1 MQRED
6 KQGNPR
12 KIKVRSGFLN
22 QVFIESISR
31 KAIGAKIKTGI
42 HAQSSGTIMP
52 KTSSVAS
59 ILQTKL
65 MMSEAA
71 VMAKLIAMAD
81 FIDLGSRQ
89 TRTGR
94 QTRSIT
100 RFIMGSVILKC
111 FWL

>member
-1 MQRED
+1 MANEGQRQTISCEA
-6 KQGNPR
+6 GAT
-12 KIKVRSGFLN
+12 N
-22 QVFIESISR
+22 QVFIESISI
-31 KAIGAKIKTGI
+31 KAIGAKIKTGS
-42 HAQSSGTIMP
+42 HAQSSGTILP

-59 ILQTKL
+59 ILQTKPTTR
-65 MMSEAA
+65 EAA